1 MFNKTALR
9 LFALLLCLAATVP
22 QLRAAMYIVGDGP
35 FGGWNPAGG
44 VEMTSMGNNT
54 YSYSASVSG
63 DVYFVFATG
72 RASSSSDW
80 NTFNSNYRMAPT
92 SSNYVVTTD
101 NTYTAHKGYDNAFK
115 LTGDGSSYTFTYYT
129 ASNTFI
135 ITKQTYEYTFYVRL
149 PNNGTP
155 YLYLWNGSTALNGNW
170 PGTIMTTT
178 EILADTNT
186 WYKLNGTYPYSSLGA
201 IIDLGNGAN
210 QSADITNLSPGTYY
224 ITWDGGNR
232 TTATVSTNA
241 PTAPV
246 ITYDYYV
253 VGNIFPNGWNTGAST
268 LMTDNNDGTYTWTSG
283 EVHLDTG
290 TNYEYKV
297 LDSNGTYHP
306 SGANATFS
314 AAAPGTYTVTVTY
327 DSNTGTVDAI
337 LNTVQLDPTYNYTF
351 YVLPDDA
358 NVTPTLYLWG
368 TNNNNYRPNDE
379 WPGTAMSDTE
389 VLADDNTWYKYTGA
403 LYANLMNA
411 IVNNG
416 GNGHQTSDITNL
428 APGTYYIRWNVNE
441 NSYTIETTAPT
452 APDYYVVGDEA
463 LIGYDWAINENTKM
477 TGSSNSY
484 TWSKSG
490 IHLVAGDYDLKVKD
504 SNGRWYGD
512 SNGNNVTVTAD
523 ANGTYTLNVTFNKG
537 TGVVSATLTKTATD
551 PTYTY
556 NIYVR
561 YAGNED
567 VSNVYAY
574 VYDSFGNKPLGDWG
588 GTKLTDMTST
598 VINGHTYY
606 TTTVTSYDPAAIII
620 LNENQSG
627 SSQTENITLQ
637 VGDNYFTYQGGST
650 YDGPN
655 STPDAADPTYD
666 YTIYVRYKGNGTP
679 YMYLWDTNGELLTLF
694 PGIAL
699 TDNTTFTSEV
709 INGYTYY
716 KYTLTGSRYSSLG
729 MILNEGDGEGDHQT
743 ADLSVPSGTH
753 YYTYGGGNIIN
764 GPNDQADPAITYYA
778 ESSFYGWTTEGTQMT
793 SDGNGGFTK
802 TFSGVNL
809 TGYTTYEYKVYGNDG
824 TNEGVWFG
832 DANGNNKS
840 FAPEIT
846 GTYDLTITLDSNG
859 NISHSLTLTQPG
871 TIYITGDGVLGG
883 FSSDQGIAM
892 TAAGNGVYTYTTTL
906 SDKATTRFIFS
917 DGLDADWSVFNNNY
931 RIAPSNG
938 DENYIVNSGY
948 TTTQKARGDNGSY
961 SVTAGAGTLTFYF
974 DAVNMQYKV
983 EGTVPPIIY
992 YVVGND
998 ADLFGA
1004 EWTQNNAG
1012 RMTYDSQTATYTWTI
1027 SNVHLTRGGDYRFK
1041 VNGDDNSWYPGYGED
1056 NISIAVGQNG
1066 TYDLTI
1072 TFDGQNVD
1080 YTLTPIDLDPF
1091 YIQGASEL
1099 GLSWNYAPTTEMTYD
1114 ASTGYYTYTCTVENA
1129 GTYNF
1134 VFGFGQGTDWD
1145 DYNNNYSVGP
1155 NGATDQSI
1163 MPNDEWNSTQMA
1175 AGSNKAYSITV
1186 NPGTVTFTFDPVN
1199 MRFKVNG
1206 ESLTHR
1212 YTFYVLPSDHTTA
1225 PYIYLWGLGTD
1236 ESYTNAYP
1244 GNQLTQTEQLADGN
1258 TWYKLTVDLTA
1269 PYIHALVNGG
1279 GDGSKTQDITHID
1292 PGTYYIYWSTTREPG
1307 DTVNAYILTTVPP
1320 SDAGAPFYI
1329 HGTYYLDGTQYHY
1342 SSSDGTQMKYDAN
1355 THTYYLNNVY
1365 LASDNTFCFSTE
1377 LGNDWQSVGTRYGN
1391 GGPDYH
1397 TGEGTTNYFAVN
1409 SDWIN
1414 KNLSLNIWSET
1425 YGEFKM
1431 FEPGIYN
1438 ILANPE
1444 QNWVKLIKTDHSTLT
1459 PMNVY
1464 LEQTPNVVMSE
1475 DFVQIPGTEYTTD
1488 IFGNGNWP
1496 LAAYNG
1502 TQGDWNP
1509 HDNGNAYHVTY
1520 MGDTITADGKS
1531 WWHWQVKASI
1541 AELFFTRQNKEPY
1554 QSDII
1559 RRKAGVLWITW
1570 DEVDG
1575 QSTLTDHSREYFDAA
1590 ANALPT
1596 NAVVMEGHY
1605 YVYFINTVG
1614 WENVYC
1620 YAWDNNEMVDD
1631 QGNPY
1636 IDNTF
1641 YDGYSRKM
1649 NKWPGQPC
1657 ELVGI
1662 DPVTGYEVWRYDFGT
1677 IIGTDI
1683 PNGGI
1688 LFNDGNEYGETED
1701 KEQTGDFEFINGAVY
1716 DYLGMVDGDFTLNNL
1731 IRKGSLDVRYTIS
1744 NDLLGVY
1751 YDADAVTRITYLD
1764 ERQQEQH
1771 EDIIGALYAKD
1782 LNLYGE
1788 KSIMP
1793 DDSYTDYVYDICSSD
1808 HTPGRSQI
1816 MIKKTTYDQS
1826 NWVKLVVSPNYDGR
1840 GAVVPQNERP
1850 DLSQYVGHIIPAGTL
1865 DVFMTDTINPEAH
1878 VLSIQKG
1885 GEMNYEPNVYISS
1898 HFNDTVVF
1906 NFTHQDWLG
1915 PDAQYKPNYSCQPQ
1929 ITWNYNEEGEVTGG
1943 VATRHPDK
1951 NHPYYMYY
1959 VAPKPQELAYITWV
1973 VYDNDNSD
1981 EIWPGYTHGEYNAVT
1996 GEGRGE
2002 EYPVDPGR
2010 FYAPMNWN
2018 RSIYLDA
2025 EAYPSLSQ
2033 LTEATQIEKALGA
2046 WSPEYGPYSNGYM
2059 QYGGIKINWSLFDS
2073 DACGKPWWQI
2083 IKPGQ
2088 AYKILAIVRYAR
2100 GSGEDNSAN
2109 NYCYGPSNGYID
2121 DNILDGSDDSAPGA
2135 VHNAPRRVVDNSTG
2149 FANMYF
2155 TDYDYLDES
2164 KFIIFP
2170 IMASSEE
2177 SNGSGLGNVTTVKE
2191 VKTTTSREVVAV
2203 RYYNLMGV
2211 VSNKPFDGINIVV
2224 TTYSDGSRSSKKIL
2238 R

>member
-22 QLRAAMYIVGDGP
+22 QLHADVTIFVRGTAPYIYVFDTSGTAPTDGSTNWP
-35 FGGWNPAGG
+35 G
-44 VEMTSMGNNT
+44 VKMNNSTTSQDGTTWYYVNYEGLNSCSIIFNNGSGGNNNQTWDITGVTGTQYFYSNGSNYYLNLTSVKDKTSYAFFENTNNWSGNLYAHCWNGT
-54 YSYSASVSG
+54 YSTNWNGDQMTFVGGTNGGRSVYAWSTNAGTPGMIIFNNGSSQTGDLTFHNGYYYSNNGNSTNTNYVNLSFPTLPTPVTPHYYITGDNGLGLGGFTCVPTLELTDSDEDGIYTYTSTASADG
-63 DVYFVFATG
+63 TYNFVFANG
-72 RASSSSDW
+72 QGA
-80 NTFNSNYRMAPT
+80 NSNDWTNFNNNYRIGPT
-92 SSNYVVTTD
+92 NGNVAVT
-101 NTYTAHKGYDNAFK
+101 
-115 LTGDGSSYTFTYYT
+115 
-129 ASNTFI
+129 
-135 ITKQTYEYTFYVRL
+135 
-149 PNNGTP
+149 
-155 YLYLWNGSTALNGNW
+155 LNGAFQSTQLAGGDHGAYQVTVAA
-170 PGTIMTTT
+170 GTVTFSFKP
-178 EILADTNT
+178 ADMEF
-186 WYKLNGTYPYSSLGA
+186 KVEG
-201 IIDLGNGAN
+201 
-210 QSADITNLSPGTYY
+210 
-224 ITWDGGNR
+224 
-232 TTATVSTNA
+232 
-241 PTAPV
+241 TAPV

-253 VGNIFPNGWNTGAST
+253 AGNIFPNGWNTGAST

-283 EVHLDTG
+283 EVHLDAG

-327 DSNTGTVDAI
+327 DNNTGTVDAI

-403 LYANLMNA
+403 LYDNLMNA

-428 APGTYYIRWNVNE
+428 APNTYYIYWNV
-441 NSYTIETTAPT
+441 SSDTYTITTDAP
-452 APDYYVVGDEA
+452 V
-463 LIGYDWAINENTKM
+463 
-477 TGSSNSY
+477 
-484 TWSKSG
+484 
-490 IHLVAGDYDLKVKD
+490 
-504 SNGRWYGD
+504 
-512 SNGNNVTVTAD
+512 
-523 ANGTYTLNVTFNKG
+523 
-537 TGVVSATLTKTATD
+537 
-551 PTYTY
+551 PT
-556 NIYVR
+556 
-561 YAGNED
+561 
-567 VSNVYAY
+567 
-574 VYDSFGNKPLGDWG
+574 
-588 GTKLTDMTST
+588 
-598 VINGHTYY
+598 
-606 TTTVTSYDPAAIII
+606 
-620 LNENQSG
+620 
-627 SSQTENITLQ
+627 
-637 VGDNYFTYQGGST
+637 
-650 YDGPN
+650 
-655 STPDAADPTYD
+655 PTYD
-666 YTIYVRYKGNGTP
+666 YTIYVRYKGDDTP
-679 YMYLWDTNGELLTLF
+679 YMYMWDGANTELLGAF
-694 PGIAL
+694 PG
-699 TDNTTFTSEV
+699 TDVTTFTSEQ

-716 KYTLTGSRYSSLG
+716 KYVVTASNYASLN
-729 MILNEGDGEGDHQT
+729 MILNEGDGNHQT
-743 ADLSVPSGTH
+743 ANLGVASGTH

-802 TFSGVNL
+802 TFTGVNL

-824 TNEGVWFG
+824 TNEGVWYG

-846 GTYDLTITLDSNG
+846 GTYDVTITLDSEG

-917 DGLDADWSVFNNNY
+917 DGQDADWSVFNNNY

-1004 EWTQNNAG
+1004 EWTQNNDG

-1056 NISIAVGQNG
+1056 NIAIAVGQNG

-1080 YTLTPIDLDPF
+1080 YTLTPINLDPF

-1377 LGNDWQSVGTRYGN
+1377 LGNDWQNVGTRYGN

-1397 TGEGTTNYFAVN
+1397 AGEGTTNYFAVN

-1631 QGNPY
+1631 QGNTY

-1898 HFNDTVVF
+1898 HFNDTIVF

-2191 VKTTTSREVVAV
+2191 VKTATSREVVAV

-2211 VSNKPFDGINIVV
+2211 ESNKPFDGINIVV